1 MCFFLVVS
9 SQNEFSA
16 WKPQPQQCCLSHIL
30 CACWSEYHQSLH
42 HCTPN
47 TVFCPE
53 MLVWLPD
60 STDLIS
66 CHPRS
71 CSTVL
76 SFQTRLLF
84 RAELGLGA
92 KLALRRLSATQIAR
106 CESKSSF
113 LSHPSPLLKTPY
125 SWRHPRWPAASR
137 GLITLQLCKYPEL
150 SHLCS
155 SASIFGLSHSA
166 DILLY
171 NLFGRPHNKRFRHRG
186 RYLDE
191 EEKWC
196 VLLLLS
202 FSGSQIFLS

>member
-106 CESKSSF
+106 YE
-113 LSHPSPLLKTPY
+113 
-125 SWRHPRWPAASR
+125 
-137 GLITLQLCKYPEL
+137 
-150 SHLCS
+150 
-155 SASIFGLSHSA
+155 
-166 DILLY
+166 
-171 NLFGRPHNKRFRHRG
+171 
-186 RYLDE
+186 
-191 EEKWC
+191 
-196 VLLLLS
+196 
-202 FSGSQIFLS
+202 SQIFLPFSSFPSTQNPLFLKTPKMTCSLQRTHYSSALQIPWTVPSLQLCIYLWTVPQCRYSPI